1 MSEPVTV
8 RILGEE
14 YTLSSDAP
22 ADYTRRVAE
31 FFDRVVHETQR
42 ETGVVDPPKIAILAA
57 LSVTDQLIRTR
68 ESEERLRRA
77 VEKRAQALAAEI
89 LAVLD
94 SRSAA

>member
-14 YTLSSDAP
+14 HTISSDAP
-22 ADYTRRVAE
+22 AEYTRRVAE
-31 FFDRVVHETQR
+31 YFDRVIHETQR
-42 ETGVVDPPKIAILAA
+42 ESGVLDPPKIAILAA
-57 LSVTDQLIRTR
+57 LSVTDQLFRAR

-89 LAVLD
+89 KQVLD